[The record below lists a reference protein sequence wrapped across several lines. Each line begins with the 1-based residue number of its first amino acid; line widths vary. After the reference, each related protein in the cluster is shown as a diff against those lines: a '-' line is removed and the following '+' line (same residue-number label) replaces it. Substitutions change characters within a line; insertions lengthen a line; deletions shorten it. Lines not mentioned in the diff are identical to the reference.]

1 MVETVIVVKIRF
13 LTLKIG
19 SRGWF
24 VDAPYVPAGRLGIED
39 MFKFSVVIEPR
50 HSIIVIDEARF

>member
-1 MVETVIVVKIRF
+1 MVKIRF